1 MVKIVT
7 GGQTG
12 VDRAAL
18 DVAVTSGIDYGGW
31 CPRGG
36 WAEDFP
42 EPPGVRA
49 RFPQLRETPLADPAQ
64 RTAWNIRDSD
74 AVLILVGDAGASVS
88 AGTMLA
94 TQLAEGQGKPRLI
107 VDLSEVDAMAG
118 RSNGSRC
125 NGPVSG
131 WDCVSVLVGRGRVRC
146 REYTSGPGL
155 FSAPCSG
162 LNARL
167 GVGRGLPGAI
177 RCLNCGRYFSKTF
190 RSA

>member
-1 MVKIVT
+1 MKIVT

-18 DVAVTSGIDYGGW
+18 DVAVGRGIDYGEW

-49 RFPQLRETPLADPAQ
+49 KFPLLRETPLADPAQ

-74 AVLILVGDAGASVS
+74 VVLILVGDAGTSLS

-94 TQLAEGQGKPRLI
+94 RQLAQGQGKPTLVI
-107 VDLSEVDAMAG
+107 DLSQTDVVTDASQWLEAQRSQFGAG
-118 RSNGSRC
+118 
-125 NGPVSG
+125 
-131 WDCVSVLVGRGRVRC
+131 L
-146 REYTSGPGL
+146 
-155 FSAPCSG
+155 
-162 LNARL
+162 RL
-167 GVGRGLPGAI
+167 GIGGPRESEAPGIYDRAYAF
-177 RCLNCGRYFSKTF
+177 LSALF
-190 RSA
+190 RTQRTG